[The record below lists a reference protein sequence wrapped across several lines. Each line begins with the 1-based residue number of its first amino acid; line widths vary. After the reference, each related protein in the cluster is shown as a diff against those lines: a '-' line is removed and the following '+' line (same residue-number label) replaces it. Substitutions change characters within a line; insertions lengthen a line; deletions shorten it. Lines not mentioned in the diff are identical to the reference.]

1 MYTQMGTSSEA
12 MNPKTLNR
20 SAIPFYT
27 ECSIADVESHDS
39 FSTADIDVV
48 DATPIIDIDTIPAPT
63 PTESTLP
70 AVVSSVI
77 TVDLTDLKD
86 QIDNVLAHEHDES
99 ETISRLLE
107 IEARLET
114 EATSAT
120 IAANFARFKVGFLL
134 EHIKKVKRGLLEKVK
149 KAYAER
155 HQRGHG
161 KSTLNKCHNY
171 YLIPGVDKYFRYSY
185 EKVRCLYDMAKELFK
200 GSSDPIGDILKEAS
214 LDIEEIDYLTPVK
227 YLRATIGLERKAEK
241 KGYTLSYSLAYAIVA
256 ADVGCNSSQAL
267 LEELDSYIMRYRT
280 VNKAVEELV
289 EAKNRR
295 RETKPLGQTRP
306 QATEPASGND
316 HVPPRPQA
324 TEPASGNDHVPL
336 EKVSSTVIELT
347 NWLKDEINDLGEDFS
362 QELLDQFIK
371 CHHEMTLLIDAA
383 KKQLATKK

>member
-1 MYTQMGTSSEA
+1 MYAENRTLAEATNYTTTNALETPSLTDGTLV
-12 MNPKTLNR
+12 P
-20 SAIPFYT
+20 
-27 ECSIADVESHDS
+27 VELHDS
-39 FSTADIDVV
+39 SCTNDIDVAG
-48 DATPIIDIDTIPAPT
+48 ATPLIEIDTIPAPT

-107 IEARLET
+107 IEAKLET

-185 EKVRCLYDMAKELFK
+185 EKVGCLYDMAKKLYK
-200 GSSDPIGDILKEAS
+200 GSSDPIGDLLKEAS
-214 LDIEEIDYLTPVK
+214 LDIEEIDYLTPVR
-227 YLRATIGLERKAEK
+227 YITPAIGLYRKATE

-256 ADVGCNSSQAL
+256 ADVGCNPSQAL
-267 LEELDSYIMRYRT
+267 LGELDSYIMRYRT
-280 VNKAVEELV
+280 VNKAVEELI

-295 RETKPLGQTRP
+295 RKTKPLGQTRP

-316 HVPPRPQA
+316 HVP
-324 TEPASGNDHVPL
+324 L
-336 EKVSSTVIELT
+336 EKVTSTVIELT

-371 CHHEMTLLIDAA
+371 CHHEMTILIDAA

>member
-1 MYTQMGTSSEA
+1 MGTSSEA

-134 EHIKKVKRGLLEKVK
+134 E
-149 KAYAER
+149 
-155 HQRGHG
+155 
-161 KSTLNKCHNY
+161 
-171 YLIPGVDKYFRYSY
+171 
-185 EKVRCLYDMAKELFK
+185 
-200 GSSDPIGDILKEAS
+200 
-214 LDIEEIDYLTPVK
+214 
-227 YLRATIGLERKAEK
+227 LR
-241 KGYTLSYSLAYAIVA
+241 
-256 ADVGCNSSQAL
+256 
-267 LEELDSYIMRYRT
+267 
-280 VNKAVEELV
+280 
-289 EAKNRR
+289 
-295 RETKPLGQTRP
+295 
-306 QATEPASGND
+306 
-316 HVPPRPQA
+316 
-324 TEPASGNDHVPL
+324 
-336 EKVSSTVIELT
+336 
-347 NWLKDEINDLGEDFS
+347 
-362 QELLDQFIK
+362 
-371 CHHEMTLLIDAA
+371 
-383 KKQLATKK
+383 